1 MSPCSA
7 LVTICHP
14 LPGRLAETGLPS
26 RPPPP
31 LAVGSTCSR
40 GVPRGIFGRTVPKH
54 PGPQSESSQEESP
67 GSGREVTVFA
77 QCSRQPGARFHL
89 CCSVPPR
96 FPSHLTHRDP
106 HSQVK
111 LISML
116 RTAPSGSRA
125 VPDGALWEPSVT
137 CRPPTHV
144 PCRVRPDL
152 RSRHAGLGARGLHA
166 RWSTGAWSAGAWS
179 AGAWS
184 GCVSDELFARP
195 RSCASEST
203 DCLLQEIFFPA
214 LPWSMK
220 ITYETCSDPR
230 ATESRY
236 S

>member
-7 LVTICHP
+7 LVTVCHP
-14 LPGRLAETGLPS
+14 LPGRLAETGLLS

-31 LAVGSTCSR
+31 LAVGSTRSR
-40 GVPRGIFGRTVPKH
+40 GVPRGIFRRTVPKH
-54 PGPQSESSQEESP
+54 PGPQSKSSQEESP

-111 LISML
+111 LISVL
-116 RTAPSGSRA
+116 RTAPPGSRA

-144 PCRVRPDL
+144 PCRVRPYL

-166 RWSTGAWSAGAWS
+166 RWSAGAWS

-184 GCVSDELFARP
+184 GCVSDKLFARP

>member
-7 LVTICHP
+7 LVTVCHP

-116 RTAPSGSRA
+116 RTAPPPAPARCWTEPSGSPLSHAALPRMSRA
-125 VPDGALWEPSVT
+125 ESART
-137 CRPPTHV
+137 CGVGTPVWARVVCMHV
-144 PCRVRPDL
+144 GPRARGP
-152 RSRHAGLGARGLHA
+152 RARGLRA
-166 RWSTGAWSAGAWS
+166 CWSACTLVW
-179 AGAWS
+179 
-184 GCVSDELFARP
+184 VRF
-195 RSCASEST
+195 
-203 DCLLQEIFFPA
+203 
-214 LPWSMK
+214 
-220 ITYETCSDPR
+220 
-230 ATESRY
+230 
-236 S
+236 

>member
-7 LVTICHP
+7 LVTVCHP
-14 LPGRLAETGLPS
+14 LPGRLAETGLLS

-116 RTAPSGSRA
+116 RTAPPGSRA
-125 VPDGALWEPSVT
+125 VLDRALWEPSVT

-166 RWSTGAWSAGAWS
+166 RWSAGTLVCIHV
-179 AGAWS
+179 G
-184 GCVSDELFARP
+184 
-195 RSCASEST
+195 
-203 DCLLQEIFFPA
+203 
-214 LPWSMK
+214 
-220 ITYETCSDPR
+220 PR
-230 ATESRY
+230 ARGLGAFLTSCLHDRVAVLLKAQTVFCKKY
-236 S
+236 FSQLFLGV

>member
-7 LVTICHP
+7 LVTVCHP

-26 RPPPP
+26 RLPPP

-116 RTAPSGSRA
+116 RTAPHPRLPCGAGRS
-125 VPDGALWEPSVT
+125 PLGALCHMPPSHACPVQS
-137 CRPPTHV
+137 PPG
-144 PCRVRPDL
+144 PAESAR
-152 RSRHAGLGARGLHA
+152 RSGR
-166 RWSTGAWSAGAWS
+166 AWSACTLVHGRVVRGRVVCGRVVW
-179 AGAWS
+179 
-184 GCVSDELFARP
+184 VRF
-195 RSCASEST
+195 
-203 DCLLQEIFFPA
+203 
-214 LPWSMK
+214 
-220 ITYETCSDPR
+220 
-230 ATESRY
+230 
-236 S
+236 